1 MRPDIASPLT
11 SPPSQTQAR
20 TPASLIWNGR
30 WLSKWEIRE
39 ARDSTPIKDQEDM
52 ANKTK
57 ALIRTR
63 GLGDMANRALTLT
76 RATTPTKAQE
86 DMAQED
92 MAQEDMA
99 QEDMAQLRDLIP
111 IKDKAG
117 IASKLSIQTR
127 GQEGMSLSR
136 AVSAVRVGKEAM
148 GDTEGK
154 VGKVDMAGQGDLA
167 LLTTITLI
175 RGSSRLEVIFLTTLT
190 DSESR

>member
-1 MRPDIASPLT
+1 
-11 SPPSQTQAR
+11 
-20 TPASLIWNGR
+20 
-30 WLSKWEIRE
+30 
-39 ARDSTPIKDQEDM
+39 M

-86 DMAQED
+86 DMVNRAIT
-92 MAQEDMA
+92 
-99 QEDMAQLRDLIP
+99 QLRDLIP

-117 IASKLSIQTR
+117 TASKLSIQTR
-127 GQEGMSLSR
+127 RQEGMSLSR
-136 AVSAVRVGKEAM
+136 AVSVARVGKEAM